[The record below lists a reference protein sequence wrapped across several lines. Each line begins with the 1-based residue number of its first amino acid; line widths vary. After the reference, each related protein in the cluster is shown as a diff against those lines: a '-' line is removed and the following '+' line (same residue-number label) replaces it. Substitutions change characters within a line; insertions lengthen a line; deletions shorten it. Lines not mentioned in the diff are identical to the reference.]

1 MAQDESKNNVS
12 WNLSRVVPRN
22 DQLCCRNLRQTM
34 NCTALSAAVVALLV
48 AVIAVSVVVD
58 GYSPTSTK
66 FDWSPNRNS
75 QDTVR
80 KGGAGKDSSVE
91 LAGFE
96 SGSMPDSI

>member
-1 MAQDESKNNVS
+1 
-12 WNLSRVVPRN
+12 
-22 DQLCCRNLRQTM
+22 M

-66 FDWSPNRNS
+66 FDWSPNRSS
-75 QDTVR
+75 QDAVR
-80 KGGAGKDSSVE
+80 KGGGGAGKDSSVE

-96 SGSMPDSI
+96 SGSMPASI

>member
-1 MAQDESKNNVS
+1 
-12 WNLSRVVPRN
+12 
-22 DQLCCRNLRQTM
+22 M

-96 SGSMPDSI
+96 SGSSPLCLHPDPNPGCRVGPITGEQM